1 MPFIRL
7 RKCIYKKELEFLI
20 HKDQDPLAQRAGE
33 SKSPRGQ
40 SVSQAFELGN
50 GNKQRS
56 NVTVVT
62 ALRIIFHVEILSK
75 LFVTQCMVS
84 ACHE

>member
-33 SKSPRGQ
+33 SKFPRGP

-50 GNKQRS
+50 GNKHRS
-56 NVTVVT
+56 D
-62 ALRIIFHVEILSK
+62 
-75 LFVTQCMVS
+75 S
-84 ACHE
+84 AKQQITLPLAIGPAAGPGCRNGTKQ